1 MEAKVTD
8 TAMEAVAATTGT
20 ATVMVTVMAIL
31 TFSMGILILPS

>member
-8 TAMEAVAATTGT
+8 TAMEAVAAATGT
-20 ATVMVTVMAIL
+20 ATVMVMVMAIH